1 MGEEI
6 KQVSFIPEGN
16 LEHVYRKH
24 SGKGEMITLLLNCVK
39 SWKGGFL
46 VRVFLCNSGIRVAV
60 FTSDCSHTKIVVYAG
75 LHVQS
80 YINHHMV

>member
-24 SGKGEMITLLLNCVK
+24 SGKGEMIILSLNCVK

-46 VRVFLCNSGIRVAV
+46 VHVFLCISGLCVAV
-60 FTSDCSHTKIVVYAG
+60 FTSDFS
-75 LHVQS
+75 Q
-80 YINHHMV
+80 